1 MLRLQA
7 NRLNA
12 WWTSSSVGSV
22 AKQNKS
28 ALYSYGTHCW
38 VIMVPKTTRQRPPIG
53 QMSCITKASLNSTS
67 LTFSSST
74 LEMIHSS
81 PLKKGAKKGR
91 WGSKT
96 LNNERLHIPGHG
108 LIQSS
113 FDPTVTPLKA
123 KKWGP
128 LPLKSVK
135 IILTKLFA
143 DANQYRC
150 VVFIENS
157 KNKRQKSK
165 TSTNLFA
172 IY

>member
-1 MLRLQA
+1 MSSQKWTYIWKMLMLRLQE

-12 WWTSSSVGSV
+12 WWISSSVGSV
-22 AKQNKS
+22 EKQNKRH
-28 ALYSYGTHCW
+28 LYSYGTHCW

-53 QMSCITKASLNSTS
+53 WMSCITKASLNSTS

-74 LEMIHSS
+74 LETIHSS
-81 PLKKGAKKGR
+81 PLKKEQKGR

-135 IILTKLFA
+135 VIMAKFFA
-143 DANQYRC
+143 HAYQYGC
-150 VVFIENS
+150 VVTIENS
-157 KNKRQKSK
+157 EMK
-165 TSTNLFA
+165 
-172 IY
+172 